1 MHSIGVPM
9 TLAERRVLL
18 GQMSWDHQGFQFRCF
33 LFFKGCWELHSKDV
47 ENTVCQL
54 MHNSGKISNLF
65 WGAAFF
71 VSTARRTPC
80 FRFFQDLEAW
90 GSREAGEKSLASDE
104 MSESYEL
111 KSVCGKPAWK
121 KVKLLYSNFERVL
134 YTLTSRTTIETVE
147 FCRMF

>member
-1 MHSIGVPM
+1 MFFIFHLGFVNWQNDG
-9 TLAERRVLL
+9 TVHFFLAGFPEF
-18 GQMSWDHQGFQFRCF
+18 SWEIR
-33 LFFKGCWELHSKDV
+33 LKDV

-65 WGAAFF
+65 LGAAFF

-121 KVKLLYSNFERVL
+121 KVKLLYSNFERGN
-134 YTLTSRTTIETVE
+134 S
-147 FCRMF
+147 